1 MAAVS
6 YAPSDQ
12 SVPASVFTAATA
24 AALQTTA
31 TARANSYCWTHGTSN
46 NSQHNST
53 TCQHP
58 AENHQSAATVANKM
72 GGSTRVHPKNTSSGL
87 VGSARYLR
95 VTCAVP

>member
-1 MAAVS
+1 MAAAS

-12 SVPASVFTAATA
+12 SVSASVFTAATA

-31 TARANSYCWTHGTSN
+31 RDNSYCWTHGTSN

-72 GGSTRVHPKNTSSGL
+72 GGSTRVWTEADRRAP
-87 VGSARYLR
+87 R
-95 VTCAVP
+95 